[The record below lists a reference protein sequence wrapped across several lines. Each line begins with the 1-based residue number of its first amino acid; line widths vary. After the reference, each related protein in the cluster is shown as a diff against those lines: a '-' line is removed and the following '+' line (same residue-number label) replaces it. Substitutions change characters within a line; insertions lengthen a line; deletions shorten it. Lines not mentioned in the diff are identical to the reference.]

1 MTLTDRFPRP
11 DWQSLWAD
19 LEALPNDEAREHAWL
34 AHGHRWLTETA
45 EVLGGDFHVAD
56 VSGFWIVSNR
66 PARQLERIGKLLQ
79 GARRRIL
86 GDLDGVARDPLF
98 SQLAV
103 LWLEDETQ
111 YYEYVSHYY
120 PDAGEFSFSGGM
132 FLRAGYPHFVFPH
145 YEEFSELEHVMSHE
159 LTHALVSHLPLPLWL
174 NEGMAVTME
183 EAIAGRVHAR
193 TIPERLDEYPDFWN
207 AGTIQEFWNGESF
220 SRPDEGNALSYALA
234 QLLTVNLAHDFDAFR
249 AFALAASW
257 EDGGEAAARDTLGIS
272 LGDLVSS
279 VFGKGDWTPQP
290 GRWSAHVGD
299 PNTAEGEY

>member
-1 MTLTDRFPRP
+1 MTAPDRFPRP
-11 DWQSLWAD
+11 DWRELWAG
-19 LEALPNDEAREHAWL
+19 LEPLPNDDARERAWL
-34 AHGHRWLTETA
+34 EHGHRWLSETA
-45 EVLGGDFHVAD
+45 AVLGGDYRVAD
-56 VSGFWIVSNR
+56 VGGFWMVSNR
-66 PARQLERIGKLLQ
+66 PARQLDRIGRLLQ
-79 GARRRIL
+79 SARRRIL
-86 GDLDGVARDPLF
+86 TDLDGVASDPLF

-145 YEEFSELEHVMSHE
+145 YEEFAELEHVMSHE
-159 LTHALVSHLPLPLWL
+159 LTHALVSHLPIPLWL

-193 TIPERLDEYPDFWN
+193 TIPERLDEYPDFWTEE
-207 AGTIQEFWNGESF
+207 TIQEFWSGSSF
-220 SRPDEGNALSYALA
+220 SRPDEGNSLSYALA

-249 AFALAASW
+249 AFVLSASW
-257 EDGGEAAARDTLGIS
+257 EDGGEAAARESLGVS

-279 VFGKGDWTPQP
+279 VLGEGNWAPHP
-290 GRWSAHVGD
+290 GIARGTTRSG
-299 PNTAEGEY
+299 PTA